1 MMEKLKIAVCDDEA
15 GDLAQLIALVGE
27 YDTECMLDIQVYSNS
42 AELLQAADVDIV
54 LMDIE
59 MPAPNGF
66 EAAKKLK
73 ARKDPPVIIFT
84 TKSNAYALKG
94 YGIAIRYLQKPLQE
108 KPFYEAMDAAIGE
121 AIAHR
126 LTFEVNETTYA
137 IRLQEIVYIEIY
149 GHYASIHAGKDAY
162 RIRSSLKEI
171 VAKLPRGSFGIPH
184 KSYVVNLEHV
194 RSATNS
200 EILLDNGTR
209 IPVSR
214 RKAAEFSQV
223 LYRFLG
229 R

>member
-1 MMEKLKIAVCDDEA
+1 MMEKLRIAVCDDEA
-15 GDLAQLIALVGE
+15 EDLAQLSALLE
-27 YDTECMLDIQVYSNS
+27 AYDTECMLDIQVYSGS
-42 AELLQAADVDIV
+42 AELLQSGEVDIV

-73 ARKDPPVIIFT
+73 ARKDPPVIVFT

-108 KPFYEAMDAAIGE
+108 QSFFEAMDAAIGE
-121 AIAHR
+121 AVAHR

-137 IRLQEIVYIEIY
+137 IRLQEIVHIEVY
-149 GHYASIHAGKDAY
+149 GHYASIHAGNEVY
-162 RIRSSLKEI
+162 RIRSTLKDI
-171 VAKLPRGSFGIPH
+171 AAKLPRGSFGIPH

-214 RKAAEFSQV
+214 RKSAEFNQT

>member
-15 GDLAQLIALVGE
+15 GDLAQLIALLGE
-27 YDTECMLDIQVYSNS
+27 YDTECMLDMRVYSG
-42 AELLQAADVDIV
+42 AGELLKAEGVDIV
-54 LMDIE
+54 LIDIE

-84 TKSNAYALKG
+84 TKSNAYAVKG
-94 YGIAIRYLQKPLQE
+94 YGVAIRYLQKPLQE
-108 KPFYEAMDAAIGE
+108 KPFFEAMDAAIGE

-137 IRLQEIVYIEIY
+137 LRLCQITHIEIY
-149 GHYASIHAGKDAY
+149 GHYASIHAEGEVY
-162 RIRSSLKEI
+162 RIRSTMKEI
-171 VAKLPRGSFGIPH
+171 AAKLPRGSFGIPH
-184 KSYVVNLEHV
+184 KSYAVNLEHV
-194 RSATNS
+194 RSVTNS
-200 EILLDNGTR
+200 EILLDNGIR

-214 RKAAEFSQV
+214 RKAAEFNQV